1 MISPD
6 LLSSATRTCVSSQLE
21 LASAMA
27 ESMIESMEK
36 LMGLNL
42 QAAKASLDVS
52 IDSAQQLM
60 NTKDPQD
67 VMNVRSRQI
76 QPHADIV
83 LTYVRHLTSI
93 SSGTHKQFARIMQT
107 QVSEN
112 GREIVSLLDE
122 LGSSTPEG
130 SQSSISLLKSAIDNT
145 VSGYDQI
152 VQSTQTAIE
161 QLESSFSAANNQL
174 TTLTTKPNGRSKK

>member
-6 LLSSATRTCVSSQLE
+6 LLSSTARTQVSSQLDF
-21 LASAMA
+21 ATAMA
-27 ESMIESMEK
+27 GSMIESMEK

-52 IDSAQQLM
+52 IGSAEQLM
-60 NTKDPQD
+60 NTNDPQEL
-67 VMNVRSRQI
+67 MKLSSHQI

-93 SSGTHKQFARIMQT
+93 SSGTHKQLARITQA
-107 QVSEN
+107 QVSETS
-112 GREIVSLLDE
+112 REIMSLLDE
-122 LGSSTPEG
+122 LGSGTPEG
-130 SQSSISLLKSAIDNT
+130 SQSSIGLLKSAIDNAT
-145 VSGYDQI
+145 SGYYQI
-152 VQSTQTAIE
+152 VRSTQKAIE
-161 QLESSFSAANNQL
+161 QMESTLSAASNQV